1 MVATPV
7 LLSEQYWLT
16 RGEASSPNAWFTQVK
31 SGLQADE
38 SCFLL
43 CVRASGGEGA
53 WLPYPDAAFDAV
65 VASLVLCSVAD
76 QRTVLAEVRR
86 VLRPGGHFLFLEHV
100 AAASPRVRAWQRRLS
115 PVQRFFADGCEL
127 DRDTA
132 SAIRAGGFA
141 RTHIEEVELSGAPI
155 LSRKLI
161 VGVAVA

>member
-1 MVATPV
+1 M
-7 LLSEQYWLT
+7 
-16 RGEASSPNAWFTQVK
+16 
-31 SGLQADE
+31 
-38 SCFLL
+38 
-43 CVRASGGEGA
+43 
-53 WLPYPDAAFDAV
+53 
-65 VASLVLCSVAD
+65 
-76 QRTVLAEVRR
+76 
-86 VLRPGGHFLFLEHV
+86 LRPGGHLLFLECV